1 MNRRLSGLFS
11 ILLVSLG
18 LFACGS
24 GGHQQLTSIA
34 VSPAT
39 ADAQTFPDG
48 QVQFTATGTF
58 SNSNMAAAPV
68 NVLWSIGNPFSKQ
81 PIPGGVSL
89 DSNGLAQC
97 TGFVGTVTIWAT
109 APADTSMSLP
119 QMNMTTKNVSG
130 TAQLTCP

>member
-1 MNRRLSGLFS
+1 MGRRLFALFF
-11 ILLVSLG
+11 ILFVTLG
-18 LFACGS
+18 VLACGS
-24 GGHQQLTSIA
+24 SRQLTSIT
-34 VSPAT
+34 VSPAS
-39 ADAQTFPDG
+39 ADAQTFPNG

-58 SNSNMAAAPV
+58 SGGNMAATSLQ
-68 NVLWSIGNPFSKQ
+68 VLWSIGNPFTKQ

-109 APADTSMSLP
+109 APADPGMSLM
-119 QMNMTTKNVSG
+119 QMNMSTKNVSG